1 MKLSPRLIIG
11 LLLFALASCLLT
23 YSVLAQMITKSV
35 GTPSCRAFND
45 YSGSHCYELKCDPS
59 PDNYSNYKTCDGR
72 EISSTLEGV
81 QLCEIPANVG
91 TVTKPITCRAT
102 APTSIFYTWIDHD
115 GTEHFQVKSI
125 TCPHSCQKCAV
136 SPDAYDICPRG
147 YTRNNFTGCCD
158 QNQQYTCYSQQEYC
172 LTYPD
177 DGRCSEPQ
185 PDGRIC
191 MPSPIIIDT
200 AGDGFSLTDAA
211 GGVNFNLDTT
221 EPDAERLSWTTP
233 GSDDA
238 WLALDRNG
246 NGTIDDGTEL
256 FGNFTEQPAPP
267 PGIERNGFLALAE
280 YDRSEHGGNADSV
293 IDSRDSIFSRLR
305 LWQDVNHN
313 GLSEAVELQAL
324 AVSGVASLELEY
336 KESKRIDEHG
346 NRFRYRA
353 KVRDGRGAQV
363 GRWAWDVF
371 LMSAP

>member
-1 MKLSPRLIIG
+1 
-11 LLLFALASCLLT
+11 
-23 YSVLAQMITKSV
+23 
-35 GTPSCRAFND
+35 
-45 YSGSHCYELKCDPS
+45 
-59 PDNYSNYKTCDGR
+59 
-72 EISSTLEGV
+72 
-81 QLCEIPANVG
+81 
-91 TVTKPITCRAT
+91 
-102 APTSIFYTWIDHD
+102 
-115 GTEHFQVKSI
+115 
-125 TCPHSCQKCAV
+125 
-136 SPDAYDICPRG
+136 
-147 YTRNNFTGCCD
+147 
-158 QNQQYTCYSQQEYC
+158 
-172 LTYPD
+172 
-177 DGRCSEPQ
+177 
-185 PDGRIC
+185 